1 MSIIKDMQNCE
12 QTKGQSVYEHGISVY
27 EHYKCLQNM
36 WLDRHGGIEALFG
49 GLYVA
54 GKSLADVIAAA
65 HEREKKEMRLPPWY
79 EQFEEELHCECYD
92 YEMWPYL
99 MYHDCGKPY
108 CREVDQFGKVHFP
121 NHAEISAQ
129 KFLEEVELGYFG
141 IEKDM
146 AFDPQAVTALIRDD
160 MVLHTA
166 SAEEINQRLKVWSK
180 PHAYSLI
187 LAALC
192 EVNSNAKMFGGF
204 ESTSFK
210 IKFKQVCKRSKQ
222 ILEYYNGISKT

>member
-12 QTKGQSVYEHGISVY
+12 QTIGQSVYDHGRSVY
-27 EHYKCLQNM
+27 EHY
-36 WLDRHGGIEALFG
+36 LDLEALWFT
-49 GLYVA
+49 
-54 GKSLADVIAAA
+54 KHDVYHPK
-65 HEREKKEMRLPPWY
+65 HEIRLPPWY
-79 EQFEEELHCECYD
+79 SKYQDEIFDYCYD

-99 MYHDCGKPY
+99 MFHDCGKPY
-108 CREVDQFGKVHFP
+108 CRVVDESGKVHFP
-121 NHAEISAQ
+121 NHAEVSAK

-141 IEKDM
+141 IDAKDM
-146 AFDPQAVTALIRDD
+146 GFEPEDVAALMRDD

-166 SAEEINQRLKVWSK
+166 SAEEISQRLKVWTK
-180 PHAYSLI
+180 AHAYSLI
-187 LAALC
+187 IAALC

-222 ILEYYNGISKT
+222 ILEYYNGQESKDR